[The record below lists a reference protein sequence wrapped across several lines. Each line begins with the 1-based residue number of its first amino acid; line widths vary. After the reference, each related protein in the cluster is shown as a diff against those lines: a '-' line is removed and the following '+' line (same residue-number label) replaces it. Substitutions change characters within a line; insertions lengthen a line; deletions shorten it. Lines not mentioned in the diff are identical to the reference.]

1 MIILYKMSFEELYQ
15 QIFGG
20 NGKLIQFGF
29 KQIKENINNEFL
41 EIRNKLKISPPK
53 QSDITLNLND
63 KRLKVEDTFT
73 TKNRVYENK
82 TISDTLRLI
91 DIKGTGI
98 IDQLFIKA
106 PSKNFSVYWLND
118 NQVLYNN
125 DFDYFDSISEDKPYI
140 SAYNADSYYYLSIRD
155 IHFQEG
161 FIISIIPSE
170 SITFN
175 EISVKYKI
183 RDEKINVA

>member
-1 MIILYKMSFEELYQ
+1 MSFEELYQ

-20 NGKLIQFGF
+20 NGKSNKTSNEDIEALKQEVDALRSKVNKLEALIQFGF

-106 PSKNFSVYWLND
+106 P
-118 NQVLYNN
+118 
-125 DFDYFDSISEDKPYI
+125 
-140 SAYNADSYYYLSIRD
+140 
-155 IHFQEG
+155 
-161 FIISIIPSE
+161 
-170 SITFN
+170 
-175 EISVKYKI
+175 
-183 RDEKINVA
+183 